1 MAEKSRPSLPSI
13 LLQRFALSPWHPWG
27 FHMARCTGPSIRL
40 RQRRQWPIAS
50 AFARPA
56 RSTSGSRL
64 PGVLRWLGLA
74 STVVSAPVLSGCSG
88 WQSAL
93 HAHGANA
100 RAILDLIWSFGAV
113 AAITWVLVML
123 ALAMALLHHRGAQ
136 AASPPLGIDSHQERR
151 FGRAV
156 GSAVAATVLVL
167 AALTITSFFAGKSI
181 ASMSGKETLTVRIT
195 GHQWWWEIRYPKD
208 DRSRMMVTANEI
220 HVPVG
225 EPVKVELDSTDVI
238 HSFWVPSL
246 AGKRD
251 LIPGRP
257 SEITL
262 IADRPGIYRGQCAE
276 FCGYQHAH
284 MAVTVIAE
292 SREAFEAWRSRQD
305 AAAIAPASEEERR
318 GQRAFL
324 STGCA
329 LCHTLRGTPAKGAV
343 GPDLTHLA
351 NRRALAADTLAMT
364 PGALAA
370 WIADPQSIKPGA
382 KMPRIALS
390 ADDLRAVV
398 AYLGSLE

>member
-1 MAEKSRPSLPSI
+1 M
-13 LLQRFALSPWHPWG
+13 
-27 FHMARCTGPSIRL
+27 
-40 RQRRQWPIAS
+40 
-50 AFARPA
+50 
-56 RSTSGSRL
+56 
-64 PGVLRWLGLA
+64 RWLGLA

>member
-1 MAEKSRPSLPSI
+1 MPK
-13 LLQRFALSPWHPWG
+13 WV
-27 FHMARCTGPSIRL
+27 GP
-40 RQRRQWPIAS
+40 
-50 AFARPA
+50 
-56 RSTSGSRL
+56 
-64 PGVLRWLGLA
+64 A
-74 STVVSAPVLSGCSG
+74 STLGWTPVLSGCSD

-113 AAITWVLVML
+113 ATITWLLVML
-123 ALAMALLHHRGAQ
+123 ALVMALFHRRRAQ
-136 AASPPLGIDSHQERR
+136 AAPPPLVIDSHQEHR

-156 GSAVAATVLVL
+156 GSAVAATSLVL

-181 ASMSGKETLTVRIT
+181 ASLGGKETLTIRIT
-195 GHQWWWEIRYPKD
+195 GHQWWWEIRYPND
-208 DRSRMMVTANEI
+208 DRSRMIVTANEI

-225 EPVKVELDSTDVI
+225 EPVKVELDSIDVI

-262 IADRPGIYRGQCAE
+262 IADRPGVYRGQCAE

-284 MAVTVIAE
+284 MAITVIAE

-318 GQRAFL
+318 GQQAFL

-329 LCHTLRGTPAKGAV
+329 LCHTIRGTPAKGTV

-351 NRRALAADTLAMT
+351 NRHALAADTLAMA
-364 PGALAA
+364 PGSLAA

-390 ADDLRAVV
+390 ADDLHAVV
-398 AYLGSLE
+398 VYLGSLE

>member
-1 MAEKSRPSLPSI
+1 MKWAGPASTLVSI
-13 LLQRFALSPWHPWG
+13 L
-27 FHMARCTGPSIRL
+27 
-40 RQRRQWPIAS
+40 
-50 AFARPA
+50 
-56 RSTSGSRL
+56 
-64 PGVLRWLGLA
+64 
-74 STVVSAPVLSGCSG
+74 VLSGCSD
-88 WQSAL
+88 WQSSL

-113 AAITWVLVML
+113 AAITWLLVML
-123 ALAMALLHHRGAQ
+123 ALTMALFHHRRVQ
-136 AASPPLGIDSHQERR
+136 AAPPPLRIDSHQERR

-156 GSAVAATVLVL
+156 GSGVASTVLVL

-181 ASMSGKETLTVRIT
+181 ASLSGKETLTVRIT
-195 GHQWWWEIRYPKD
+195 GHQWWWEIRYPND
-208 DRSRMMVTANEI
+208 DPSRTIVTANEI
-220 HVPVG
+220 HLPFG

-257 SEITL
+257 SELTL
-262 IADRPGIYRGQCAE
+262 VADKPGTYRGQCAE

-284 MAVTVIAE
+284 MAITVVAE
-292 SREAFEAWRSRQD
+292 NREAFDAWRSRQD
-305 AAAIAPASEEERR
+305 AVAVAPAGDEERR

-329 LCHTLRGTPAKGAV
+329 LCHTVRGTAASGTI

-351 NRRALAADTLAMT
+351 SRRALAADTLAMT

-370 WIADPQSIKPGA
+370 WIADPQSTKPGA
-382 KMPRIALS
+382 KMPRIDLS
-390 ADDLRAVV
+390 ADDLNAVV
-398 AYLGSLE
+398 TYLGSLE